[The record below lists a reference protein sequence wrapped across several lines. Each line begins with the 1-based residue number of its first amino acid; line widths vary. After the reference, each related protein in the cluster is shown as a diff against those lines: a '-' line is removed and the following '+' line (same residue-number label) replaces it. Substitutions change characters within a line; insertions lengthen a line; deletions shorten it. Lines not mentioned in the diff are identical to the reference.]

1 MTSTNGPTTT
11 VEPVEAM
18 SAAKEPVG
26 TGSAPLFAQLIG
38 LALIGLGVVA
48 VQHLLAA
55 RGAISGSSW
64 LSATVDA
71 VDGVQGSSPA
81 VLTLGIVAVV
91 LGVLLLPVVFKPR
104 PRTSL
109 TLAASTGVHLTPKD
123 TARIVSSSLD
133 DVDSITAVKVVA
145 TRRKVRVKATTVA
158 PKDRATEVSSDL
170 RQAAERVLAPFAK
183 PPKLVISLDHDI

>member
-1 MTSTNGPTTT
+1 MTSTSAPAT
-11 VEPVEAM
+11 PVEAM

-38 LALIGLGVVA
+38 LALIGIGVVA

-55 RGAISGSSW
+55 QGAISGSSW
-64 LSATVDA
+64 LTSVVDA

-81 VLTLGIVAVV
+81 VLTIGIVAVV

-109 TLAASTGVHLTPKD
+109 TLTASTGVHLTPKD
-123 TARIVSSSLD
+123 TARIVSAALD
-133 DVDSITAVKVVA
+133 DADSITAVKVLA

-158 PKDRATEVSSDL
+158 PKDRAAEVSSDL
-170 RQAAERVLAPFAK
+170 RQSAESVLAAFAK
-183 PPKLVISLDHDI
+183 PPRLSISLDHDI